1 MSSIDI
7 EELDKLVVD
16 VRDLKNYRNDGSIYF
31 KKCAEFIERIRN
43 ICNDVRLED
52 LNSTELQYL
61 KSIQQL
67 LAAEERFS
75 KSSFESRS
83 VDAWKKFLND

>member
-7 EELDKLVVD
+7 EELDKLAVD
-16 VRDLKNYRNDGSIYF
+16 VRDLKNYRNDGSTYL

-52 LNSTELQYL
+52 LNSTELRHL
-61 KSIQQL
+61 KSIQQF

>member
-7 EELDKLVVD
+7 EELDKLAVD
-16 VRDLKNYRNDGSIYF
+16 VRDLKNYRNDGSIYL

-43 ICNDVRLED
+43 TCNDVRLED